1 VADPR
6 LPERPALSRLGSPR
20 QTAGRIDDSK
30 LVPSLCPTL
39 RQRTARDGTALTRA
53 FRRYSSSP
61 FGRLRRS
68 ALVMVRAF
76 LDTNELVYA
85 DDADAGAKQ
94 AKAQALMVSALA
106 TGDAVISTQVL
117 QEYFSVAT
125 RKLAVGAEAAQ
136 KKVEI
141 LAALVAVTIDADHVI
156 ESIKLHRLY
165 NNLTFWDAL
174 ILHAAR
180 RAGCDRLITEDLQAG
195 QRIEGVEIVDP
206 FA

>member
-1 VADPR
+1 MA
-6 LPERPALSRLGSPR
+6 
-20 QTAGRIDDSK
+20 
-30 LVPSLCPTL
+30 
-39 RQRTARDGTALTRA
+39 
-53 FRRYSSSP
+53 
-61 FGRLRRS
+61 
-68 ALVMVRAF
+68 RAF
-76 LDTNELVYA
+76 LDTNVLVYA
-85 DDADAGAKQ
+85 DDADAGAKRV
-94 AKAQALMVSALA
+94 KAQALLVSALA

-125 RKLAVGAEAAQ
+125 RKLGVPAEAAQ

-165 NNLTFWDAL
+165 KLSFWDAL
-174 ILHAAR
+174 IVHAAR